1 MGGPQEAILNQ
12 SFKPD
17 PLLGGV
23 RVLVVDDHPVV
34 REVITELLEDFGAS
48 VIAVP
53 GVPEALE
60 SLERERPNVVLSDI
74 EMPGED
80 GYALIRK
87 VRALPPDRGGQT
99 PAAALTGLGSP
110 ADRARA
116 LQAGF
121 HDHVAKPIDAGQL
134 VRIVTTLAAKSQTT
148 LGGPRAG

>member
-1 MGGPQEAILNQ
+1 MNQ
-12 SFKPD
+12 SAQLD
-17 PLLGGV
+17 PFLDGV

-34 REVITELLEDFGAS
+34 REVITELLEDFGAR

-99 PAAALTGLGSP
+99 PAAALTGLGTP

-121 HDHVAKPIDAGQL
+121 QDHVAKPIDARQL
-134 VRIVTTLAAKSQTT
+134 VRIVTTLAAR
-148 LGGPRAG
+148 G

>member
-1 MGGPQEAILNQ
+1 MNQ
-12 SFKPD
+12 SARPD
-17 PLLGGV
+17 PFLDGV

-34 REVITELLEDFGAS
+34 REVIAELLEDFGAR

-99 PAAALTGLGSP
+99 PAAALTGLGTP

-121 HDHVAKPIDAGQL
+121 QGHVAKPIDAGQL
-134 VRIVTTLAAKSQTT
+134 VRIVTALAAK
-148 LGGPRAG
+148 G

>member
-1 MGGPQEAILNQ
+1 VGGPQEAILNQ
-12 SFKPD
+12 SLRPD
-17 PLLGGV
+17 PLLGGM

-34 REVITELLEDFGAS
+34 REVITELLEDLGAS

-99 PAAALTGLGSP
+99 PAAALTGLGTP

-121 HDHVAKPIDAGQL
+121 QDHMAKPIDARQL
-134 VRIVTTLAAKSQTT
+134 VRIVTSLAAK
-148 LGGPRAG
+148 G